1 MKQFIQLV
9 VLPLSLL
16 LVRSLTFSQAP
27 DSIKRLAPPVWT
39 RSRNIDVK
47 HVVLDLRFDWQKRQ
61 ALGTAAITLSLFNPS
76 DVVKLDAG
84 MLTINSVKLSD
95 GTALKHSYDGSDKN
109 DALVVS
115 LNRVYK
121 TGEELIIKIDYRT
134 NYINETDPNN
144 IWGSNGKGLRFLRPS
159 TTEPKRKREIWSMG
173 EPESNRYWFPGYDA
187 PNDLRT
193 TEFTATVDKDLIAI
207 SNGKLVDTKSNP
219 DGTKTYHWKT
229 EIPHPNYRTAFVVG
243 PYVDVEKN
251 FDGIPL
257 HNYGYAGESEA
268 VDASILRLTDMFKF
282 FSEFIGVKYPYQS
295 YSQVFVQESP
305 WGVAYNGMSIHTE
318 NFIDDFGTHA
328 DFFYFWDR
336 LEAESLAH
344 QWFGNYVPINDW
356 SDSWLSRGFAH
367 YFNGMYNEYK
377 NGHDEFLLWQ
387 HQGDK
392 NGYMGDW
399 NSGNRHP
406 IVTKNYSNATD
417 FVSDNYSFLRGA
429 MVLHMLRKHV
439 GEVNFQRVIRHYVKS
454 NGNRLV
460 TTEDFRR
467 SVEEVTGESMEW
479 FFDQWLYKMG
489 HPIFEVAK
497 EYDKTK
503 KELTLKLKQVQK
515 TDKKNEYPQV
525 QFFAGKMEIEIDGRL
540 EQVWIEPKLENVF
553 TFSSSQEP
561 KLVNPDFEGTW
572 IKEIKFSKPLDD
584 LIFQLANS
592 KDALAKRG
600 ALNEMVSLAKSEKT
614 SSENK
619 ARIYDAL
626 RAKIASNDYWRLRY
640 SAIIQLQSLLAPTGT
655 TTPAPLDK
663 PTVETLLSVIKNEGS
678 WNRAAAITFLGM
690 TRDVKHADLYLSYF
704 NDPSDRVINSAA
716 TALGMS
722 KSPKAFDALV
732 KLKDKPSWKNQSLIS
747 TLNGLKELGDPRGY
761 DIAIKALSD
770 SKAPHWTLATSIW
783 DHRLA
788 AGETLVALGKG
799 SKGYPIILAQF
810 KKAMEENDINDI
822 FYNTQQVT
830 TLADPRGKEVF
841 EMLKTRFKDDQN
853 AMGAISQFENQFN
866 DAIKK

>member
-1 MKQFIQLV
+1 MKMFLK
-9 VLPLSLL
+9 LPIVAFCLL
-16 LVRSLTFSQAP
+16 TLFSQGIAQSN
-27 DSIKRLAPPVWT
+27 DSIKRIPPAMWT
-39 RSRNIDVK
+39 RSHNIDVK
-47 HVVLDLRFDWQKRQ
+47 HIAIDLRFDWQKRQ
-61 ALGTAAITLSLFNPS
+61 AIGSAAITLSLFNPS

-84 MLTINSVKLSD
+84 MLTINSIKLPD
-95 GTALKHSYDGSDKN
+95 GTTLKHSYDGSDKN
-109 DALVVS
+109 DALVIS

-121 TGEELIIKIDYRT
+121 TGEELTIKIDYRT

-144 IWGSNGKGLRFLRPS
+144 IWGSNGKGLRFLRTS

-193 TEFTATVDKDLIAI
+193 TEFTATVDKDLVAI

-229 EIPHPNYRTAFVVG
+229 ETPHSNYRTAFAVG

-251 FDGIPL
+251 FEGIPL
-257 HNYGYAGESEA
+257 HNYGYTGESEA
-268 VDASILRLTDMFKF
+268 VDASILRLTDIVKF
-282 FSEFIGVKYPYQS
+282 FSDFTGAKYPYPS

-305 WGVAYNGMSIHTE
+305 WGVAYNNMSIHTE

-344 QWFGNYVPINDW
+344 QWFGNYLSINDW
-356 SDSWLSRGFAH
+356 SDAWLSRGFAH

-377 NGHDEFLLWQ
+377 NGHQEFLLWQ

-439 GEVNFQRVIRHYVKS
+439 GESNWQKIIKHYVKT
-454 NGNRLV
+454 NANKLV
-460 TTEDFRR
+460 TTEDFRKA
-467 SVEEVTGESMEW
+467 VEESTGESMEW

-489 HPIFEVAK
+489 HPVFEVTK
-497 EYDKTK
+497 DYDANK
-503 KELTLKLKQVQK
+503 KMLTVKMKQAQK
-515 TDKKNEYPQV
+515 TDLSSQYPQV
-525 QFFAGKMEIEIDGRL
+525 EFFAGKMEIEIDNRI
-540 EQVWIEPKLENVF
+540 EQVWVEPKLENVF
-553 TFSSSQEP
+553 TFSVQQEP

-572 IKEIKFSKPLDD
+572 IKELKYKKSFDEL
-584 LIFQLANS
+584 LYQLQN
-592 KDALAKRG
+592 DNDVLGKRG
-600 ALNEMVSLAKSEKT
+600 AMNELVAMAKNEKT
-614 SSENK
+614 SYDEKSK
-619 ARIYDAL
+619 IYEAL
-626 RAKIASNDYWRLRY
+626 RNTIASKTYWRLRY
-640 SAIIQLQSLLAPTGT
+640 AAMLQLQGLLAPAGK
-655 TTPAPLDK
+655 PAMIDEA
-663 PTVETLLSVIKNEGS
+663 TVSTLLSVIKNEGS

-690 TRDVKHADLYLSYF
+690 TREAKHADLYLSYF

-716 TALGMS
+716 NALGMS
-722 KSPKAFDALV
+722 KSPKAFNALV

-761 DIAIKALSD
+761 DIAIKALAD

-810 KKAMEENDINDI
+810 KKAMQENDINDI
-822 FYNTQQVT
+822 FYNVQQAT
-830 TLADPRGKEVF
+830 TLADPRGKEIF
-841 EMLKTRFKDDQN
+841 EMLKARFKDDQN
-853 AMGAISQFENQFN
+853 AMVAVSQFESQFN
-866 DAIKK
+866 DATKK